1 MNDEEPPRP
10 NGLLENSIAPM
21 FDTKDIYGKEM
32 NLETLLEEYDG
43 VMTDFFRG
51 NW

>member
-43 VMTDFFRG
+43 VMIDFFRG